1 MSNFFTRKKKDGGH
15 CMILKLKQF
24 KTHIAY
30 YHFKMESIDQVIDVV
45 RANVYMTSIDLKN
58 AFYSIPAHPDHQH
71 A

>member
-1 MSNFFTRKKKDGGH
+1 
-15 CMILKLKQF
+15 MILKLKQF